1 VSRGEASQRLKRR
14 GSMGR
19 LLFWLVAI
27 AAIVAVFLI
36 ARCGGG
42 FGFGKGGLGVGG
54 GSSQG
59 VLGER
64 GTGSGAGTGTGG
76 DVAPARCMVRVD
88 GSGVSVAGKP
98 ATVDEV
104 IAACKA
110 ATAGADVIVAGD
122 ARQGTWEELRTALD
136 ANGIASL
143 VRGAGAP
150 VTADGGVLPIS
161 PDAEAGPR

>member
-1 VSRGEASQRLKRR
+1 MSRGEASQRLRRR
-14 GSMGR
+14 GRLGR
-19 LLFWLVAI
+19 LLFWAVAI
-27 AAIVAVFLI
+27 AAVVAVFLI

-54 GSSQG
+54 GSSKG

-64 GTGSGAGTGTGG
+64 GTGAGTGTGSAA
-76 DVAPARCMVRVD
+76 APARCMVRVD
-88 GSGVSVAGKP
+88 GSGIAMDGKP

-104 IAACKA
+104 IAACKR

-122 ARQGTWEELRTALD
+122 ARQATWEELRTALD

-150 VTADGGVLPIS
+150 VV
-161 PDAEAGPR
+161 PDAGVAAPDSGP